1 MSPGQLS
8 NPVGRRV
15 AQIAHRA
22 GEKSGEWGLCVFRQ
36 EESPAHACS
45 SGQARPPRENNVL
58 HAITTGNGR
67 LLQKATKELEEISWS
82 FRHPSS
88 PVRSLKNLSLSG
100 NTLFRKAAES
110 GGVHPLDL
118 DSISGK
124 FAIQIEQAQSL
135 AELLSL
141 NEEVPKAYCD
151 LVKEVSV
158 AAFPPIIKEA
168 ITFIRFN
175 IDQPLNLN
183 ALAQTFGVNA
193 SHLSRAFKKA
203 LGMTLTDYVTAI
215 ASHVGFND
223 PNYFSKEFRKWER
236 MTPHD
241 FRQRKKEVRDRN
253 R

>member
-82 FRHPSS
+82 F
-88 PVRSLKNLSLSG
+88 LSG

-135 AELLSL
+135 AELFSLS
-141 NEEVPKAYCD
+141 EEVPKAYCD